1 MSNNTT
7 TTKETIT
14 TSADLANVSKPKP
27 KQKTKAIIYQSNDI
41 AKNEYS
47 FSQFVNKIKKDSDSC
62 YISLA
67 FHKLT
72 DSDKYERSMYEVREI
87 PYTSLIN
94 HFLPL
99 YNSFQKFPLREE
111 KTTWFTFGKFLQFI
125 AKLKTEKYNEVLNFS
140 LQYKPKN

>member
-1 MSNNTT
+1 MSTT
-7 TTKETIT
+7 TTT
-14 TSADLANVSKPKP
+14 TAATAATAVNELSNVSVKP
-27 KQKTKAIIYQSNDI
+27 KQKSILCQSNDI
-41 AKNEYS
+41 AKQEYS

-67 FHKLT
+67 FHKLC
-72 DSDKYERSMYEVREI
+72 DSDKYERSMYEVRNI
-87 PYTSLIN
+87 PYTSLLN

-111 KTTWFTFGKFLQFI
+111 KTTWYTFGKFLQFI

>member
-1 MSNNTT
+1 MSTQ
-7 TTKETIT
+7 TKT
-14 TSADLANVSKPKP
+14 TSRIASTELSNVSAPKERQKP
-27 KQKTKAIIYQSNDI
+27 ILFQSNDI
-41 AKNEYS
+41 AKKEYS
-47 FSQFVNKIKKDSDSC
+47 FSQFVNKIKKDSDLC

-67 FHKLT
+67 FHKLC
-72 DSDKYERSMYEVREI
+72 DSNKYERSMYEVRDI

-111 KTTWFTFGKFLQFI
+111 KTTFFTFGKFLQFI

>member
-1 MSNNTT
+1 MST
-7 TTKETIT
+7 TTKT
-14 TSADLANVSKPKP
+14 TNRIEAKASTELANVAKP
-27 KQKTKAIIYQSNDI
+27 KQKSILCQSNDI
-41 AKNEYS
+41 AKQEYS

-67 FHKLT
+67 FHKLC
-72 DSDKYERSMYEVREI
+72 DSDKYERSMYEIREI
-87 PYTSLIN
+87 PYTSLLN

-111 KTTWFTFGKFLQFI
+111 KTTWYTFGKFLQFI